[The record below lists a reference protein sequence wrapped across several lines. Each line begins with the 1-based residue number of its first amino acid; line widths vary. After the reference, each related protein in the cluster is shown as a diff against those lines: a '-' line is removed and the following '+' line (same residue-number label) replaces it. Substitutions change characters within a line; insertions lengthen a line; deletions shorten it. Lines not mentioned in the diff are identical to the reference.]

1 MPGRRQQSILGGG
14 AVGLAP
20 DAFARAFPF
29 HLACDDQM
37 RVVQVGESLARI
49 APDVRPGTLVQQAF
63 ASARPACDL
72 SHDFLLSR
80 VETLLLLEHRATRIP
95 FRGEFLRTESPAGW
109 VFLGSPWF
117 SSAEALEAAGL
128 TLNDFALHDPIAEL
142 LLVGQTQRISI
153 ADLNALND
161 RLGRQREELKRTE
174 SLYRSAIAAANAVA
188 YQEDF
193 ANDSLTYVGEGFAKL
208 TGYESN
214 AIRPSQLRALL
225 LPTGEAGDDARRTT
239 LMAGASGLR
248 RRYDYQFRTLS
259 GELRWFSDS
268 FVVVTDSAENP
279 VGAIGILEDITSRK
293 QAEERLR
300 KSEAEAHRLAVVA
313 NRTSNAVLLL
323 DAGRKIEWVNEGFT
337 RLTGYTIDE
346 ARGRLVADVLGTPD
360 TDPEAHKAGLQ
371 AMREGRALREEVRL
385 KRKDGSLCW
394 VAAEIQ
400 PVRGPDRELTG
411 FIAVGTDITAA
422 KLYEQR
428 LAQLHDELDAVLKVI
443 PDGVVAFDAGGCVAY
458 CNPAFEGL
466 VGRSAGELVGMAA
479 ADVDALLAR
488 LGSPEDVPEP
498 FLSLAEDRVDTIC
511 LVNPRP
517 AIIARTIKAIRGK
530 SAANQWR
537 ACYLRDITHES
548 EVDRMKSEFLSTAA
562 HELRTPMSSVHGFAE
577 LLVSRDFD
585 AETARTIARTIHRQS
600 SVLVQMVNDL
610 LDLARIEAG
619 RGRDVTLS
627 RQPLAAIVREVSGGL
642 LVQGD
647 PRVVDLVPAAG
658 DDAIVEVDTALL
670 RQAITNVLSN
680 AYKYSRGQGAIRLTL
695 PVRNQG
701 GERQVGVRVVD
712 EGIGMTP
719 EQLGRLF
726 ERFYRADPSGA
737 IPGTGLG
744 LTLVKEITEA
754 MHGSVDVVSEVGRG
768 TAVTLWFP
776 AVTAE

>member
-1 MPGRRQQSILGGG
+1 MPGNTQQSIPAVGV
-14 AVGLAP
+14 VGLAP

-29 HLACDDQM
+29 HLACDDEL
-37 RVVQVGESLARI
+37 RVVQVGASLARI
-49 APDVRPGTLVQQAF
+49 APDVRPGTQVQQAF
-63 ASARPACDL
+63 VSVRPACDL

-80 VETLLLLEHRATRIP
+80 AETLLMLEHRASRIP
-95 FRGEFLRTESPAGW
+95 LRGQFLRTEDPAGW
-109 VFLGSPWF
+109 VFLGSPWL

-128 TLNDFALHDPIAEL
+128 TLNDFALHDPIADL
-142 LLVGQTQRISI
+142 LLIEQTQRMAI
-153 ADLNALND
+153 ADLNLLNERLD
-161 RLGRQREELKRTE
+161 RKREDLKRTE

-188 YQEDF
+188 YQEEF
-193 ANDSLTYVGEGFAKL
+193 ASDSFTYVGEGFETL
-208 TGYESN
+208 TGYESD

-225 LPTGEAGDDARRTT
+225 VPEGEAGDDARSKT

-248 RRYDYQFRTLS
+248 RSYDYQFRTRS

-268 FVVVTDSAENP
+268 FVVVTDSADSP
-279 VGAIGILEDITSRK
+279 VGAIGILEDITPRK

-300 KSEAEAHRLAVVA
+300 KSEAEAQRLAVVV
-313 NRTSNAVLLL
+313 NRTSNGVLLL
-323 DAGRKIEWVNEGFT
+323 DADRKIEWSNEGFT
-337 RLTGYTIDE
+337 RLTGYTHDE
-346 ARGRLVADVLGTPD
+346 VRGKMMRDLLGSPD
-360 TDPEAHKAGLQ
+360 TDPERHEAAVQ
-371 AMREGRALREEVRL
+371 AMLERRVFRDEVRL
-385 KRKDGSLCW
+385 RRRDGSICW

-400 PVRGPDRELTG
+400 PVSGPDGELTG
-411 FIAVGTDITAA
+411 SIAVGTDITEL

-443 PDGVVAFDAGGCVAY
+443 PGGVVAFDADGRVAY
-458 CNPAFEGL
+458 CNPAFADL
-466 VGRSAGELVGMAA
+466 VGRPAHELAGVVA
-479 ADVDALLAR
+479 ADVDALLAD
-488 LGSPEDVPEP
+488 LSGPDHPP
-498 FLSLAEDRVDTIC
+498 GQFLSLAEDRVDIIR
-511 LVNPRP
+511 LVKPRP
-517 AIIARTIKAIRGK
+517 AVIARTIKAIRGQP
-530 SAANQWR
+530 AANQWR
-537 ACYLRDITHES
+537 ACYLRDITHEA

-577 LLVSRDFD
+577 LLISRDFD
-585 AETARTIARTIHRQS
+585 AETVRTIARTIHRQS

-619 RGRDVTLS
+619 RGRDVALS
-627 RQPLAAIVREVSGGL
+627 RQSLAAIVRETIDGL

-680 AYKYSRGQGAIRLTL
+680 AYKYSRGRGAIRLTL
-695 PVRNQG
+695 PTRTQAG
-701 GERQVGVRVVD
+701 RKQVGVRVLD

-754 MHGSVDVVSEVGRG
+754 MRGSVDVASEIGRG
-768 TAVTLWFP
+768 TTVTLWLP
-776 AVTAE
+776 AVAAE